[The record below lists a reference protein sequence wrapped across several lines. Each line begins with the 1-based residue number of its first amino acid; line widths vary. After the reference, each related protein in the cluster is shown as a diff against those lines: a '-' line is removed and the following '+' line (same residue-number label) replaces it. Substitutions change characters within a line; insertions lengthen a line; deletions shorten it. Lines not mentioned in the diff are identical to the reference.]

1 MTDHTS
7 RTRRTLTVEHRGTE
21 HIEEN
26 QRRGRPVNQF
36 TRRQSLARQN
46 RQGRHLAAGPACKA
60 RGRASKLTLS
70 S

>member
-36 TRRQSLARQN
+36 TRRQSLARSLH
-46 RQGRHLAAGPACKA
+46 R
-60 RGRASKLTLS
+60 RGRMASIVNV
-70 S
+70 